1 VKITAGHIAE
11 CGHCRRELAGVAV
24 IFPGKP
30 AVCGRADC
38 LGWARTL
45 LVEVPGDA
53 HGHGRVGATLPGLE
67 HGRAAAAA

>member
-38 LGWARTL
+38 LGWARSL
-45 LVEVPGDA
+45 LVEVPGDPY
-53 HGHGRVGATLPGLE
+53 GHSRLGAALLDVE
-67 HGRAAAAA
+67 DGRAAAA

>member
-1 VKITAGHIAE
+1 VKITAGHITQ

-38 LGWARTL
+38 LGWARSL
-45 LVEVPGDA
+45 LVEVRGHA
-53 HGHGRVGATLPGLE
+53 HGHGRVGATLVDLDE
-67 HGRAAAAA
+67 GRAAAA